1 MSKETELLTVH
12 KVKILPK
19 YFEKVKSGV
28 KTFEYRKDDRDY
40 KVGDRLK
47 LMEYDLEIG
56 RCTGNILEVEITYI
70 LRHGDFKIPSNY
82 VIMSIKKV

>member
-1 MSKETELLTVH
+1 MSKTIEEQTVH
-12 KVKILPK
+12 EVKISSR

-70 LRHGDFKIPSNY
+70 LRHGDFKISSNY